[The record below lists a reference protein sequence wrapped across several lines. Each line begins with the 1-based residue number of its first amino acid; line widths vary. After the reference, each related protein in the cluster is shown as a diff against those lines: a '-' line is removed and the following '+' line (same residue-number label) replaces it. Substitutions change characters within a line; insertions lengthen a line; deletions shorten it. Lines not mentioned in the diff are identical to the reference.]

1 MNFIE
6 FVARLCLSFGIAS
19 ILSIAVSIVVLLAC
33 WLLVYFLKLNYGTDA
48 YWAINLSIASLYLA
62 WVVGFAYFMTV
73 IK

>member
-6 FVARLCLSFGIAS
+6 FIGRLCLSFGIAS
-19 ILSIAVSIVVLLAC
+19 VLSIVISAVVLGVC

-73 IK
+73 LK